1 MNTEALREAAIL
13 DYKAAA
19 AGERVS
25 FDYDYVFMETCIDAG
40 YSMDEAVDAA
50 LQKFKLYM
58 SQEAKLCKRIGKEIK
73 ANVKKKNYPEAIALA
88 KKRLAHLEN
97 LLKRA
102 DEEIDDDEDFIIS
115 MESMAKSVII
125 TMIVSAILVKVAE
138 GIVPGSGWLL
148 DAVKKGA
155 KAVKIK
161 AGKDGSFLREFIDP
175 ILTIAGISKMVS
187 KPIASHKMKKWQK
200 ERDGD
205 INREYNEGR
214 PDTTTLS
221 VSRVQAKTRFKK
233 LIQAQK
239 DEIRMLEEAQKLHN
253 KPKNESVELDEGFF
267 KFGKKAKRDDKYSSL
282 ASAAQKAYNKK
293 FIGPDE
299 FISEARKRCPISKG
313 DYTNDDQ
320 ILDALA
326 ESMSKSVRLPS
337 FAKLVKS
344 HNEAIKEYE
353 ALDKAKFNGSDS
365 YIVKVSEFA
374 IDNDGE
380 YINFSSSNQFVNS
393 MFAETFEKLANALLS
408 DAGIKRRAS
417 TGDGD
422 EGAIYLDE
430 SIGLDEGVSGFFIR
444 NMQNKQEKRGVGK
457 NKIKTSKSSG
467 ITNPAVRK
475 ALAEATKQDARREKF
490 YKWLKTLSEN
500 DQEAFCKAIVAPAA
514 ECVKKVNSSNK
525 RGVAGFMA
533 TSPNEAYEVFMDTGE
548 IQVFTYDIYDF
559 YNDAKIDYRDSGETA
574 EYWADQNTLVN
585 EFKKIGIEIY
595 SGDDWDS
602 GGYYIVNVSDE
613 LKRKYLPKVTSVSD
627 RLNEGASLDSLTND
641 AFVSFGFSALLLA
654 GALAVRHFS
663 EKRKE
668 AIERKV
674 RQEQERERAKKATAT
689 EEASIRSAI
698 MIANG
703 NYDVKMPTNIDKLKC
718 AGCSAENAEKY
729 FQKLLSKNPS
739 DLSEVEKFIDDAES
753 VDYPDETMISAV
765 KKHMNNPIYVIDVEG
780 SYSITLYDAKTGK
793 VHSITFADGEE
804 TEDFK
809 SMYNK
814 YVVPTDLRKYY
825 TKKINEIKQSSRKV
839 VRENTDIIVEA
850 SILLKSGFRG
860 TREEVLQEAKL
871 KAAARND
878 LPDSDFGLPEDRK
891 YPLNDAAHVKAAIK
905 MFSHCPNDK
914 KAKLAKR
921 ITAAMDKFGI
931 NTKFKKDSP
940 LYNYVSAKYRAE

>member
-1 MNTEALREAAIL
+1 MMNSDILREAAIL
-13 DYKAAA
+13 DYKAAES
-19 AGERVS
+19 GERAS
-25 FDYDYVFMETCIDAG
+25 FDYDYLFMETCIDAG

-50 LQKFKLYM
+50 LQKFKLYI
-58 SQEAKLCKRIGKEIK
+58 SQEAKLCKKIGKEIK

-115 MESMAKSVII
+115 MEAMAKSVII

-148 DAVKKGA
+148 GAVKKGIS
-155 KAVKIK
+155 KLKIK
-161 AGKDGSFLREFIDP
+161 AGKDGSFIREFIDP

-253 KPKNESVELDEGFF
+253 KPKNKSVELDEGFF
-267 KFGKKAKRDDKYSSL
+267 KSSRKAERDDKYSSL

-299 FISEARKRCPISKG
+299 FISEARKRCPIPKG

-326 ESMSKSVRLPS
+326 ESMSKAVKFSS
-337 FAKLVKS
+337 FAKLIKS
-344 HNEAIKEYE
+344 HNEAIKEYD

-365 YIVKVSEFA
+365 YIVKVSDFA

-380 YINFSSSNQFVNS
+380 YINFCSSNQFVNS
-393 MFAETFEKLANALLS
+393 MFAETFEKLANVLLS

-417 TGDGD
+417 TSDGD
-422 EGAIYLDE
+422 EGVVYLEE
-430 SIGLDEGVSGFFIR
+430 SAS
-444 NMQNKQEKRGVGK
+444 
-457 NKIKTSKSSG
+457 
-467 ITNPAVRK
+467 
-475 ALAEATKQDARREKF
+475 
-490 YKWLKTLSEN
+490 
-500 DQEAFCKAIVAPAA
+500 
-514 ECVKKVNSSNK
+514 
-525 RGVAGFMA
+525 
-533 TSPNEAYEVFMDTGE
+533 
-548 IQVFTYDIYDF
+548 
-559 YNDAKIDYRDSGETA
+559 
-574 EYWADQNTLVN
+574 
-585 EFKKIGIEIY
+585 
-595 SGDDWDS
+595 
-602 GGYYIVNVSDE
+602 
-613 LKRKYLPKVTSVSD
+613 
-627 RLNEGASLDSLTND
+627 LNEDMSTKEALVDLGI
-641 AFVSFGFSALLLA
+641 SALLFTSA
-654 GALAVRHFS
+654 IAVRHFS
-663 EKRKE
+663 AKRKE
-668 AIERKV
+668 ALERKAKEE
-674 RQEQERERAKKATAT
+674 RERERAKKATAA
-689 EEASIRSAI
+689 EKASIRSAI
-698 MIANG
+698 IIANG
-703 NYDVKMPTNIDKLKC
+703 NYDVKTATNIDKLKC

-729 FQKLLSKNPS
+729 FQKFLFKNAS
-739 DLSEVEKFIDDAES
+739 DLSEVEEFIDDAES

-809 SMYNK
+809 TMYNK

-839 VRENTDIIVEA
+839 VRENADIIVEA

-871 KAAARND
+871 KAAARNE

-905 MFSHCPNDK
+905 MFSHCPDAK

-921 ITAAMDKFGI
+921 ITTAMGKFGI
-931 NTKFKKDSP
+931 DTKFNKESP
-940 LYNYVSAKYRAE
+940 MYNYVSAKYRAE